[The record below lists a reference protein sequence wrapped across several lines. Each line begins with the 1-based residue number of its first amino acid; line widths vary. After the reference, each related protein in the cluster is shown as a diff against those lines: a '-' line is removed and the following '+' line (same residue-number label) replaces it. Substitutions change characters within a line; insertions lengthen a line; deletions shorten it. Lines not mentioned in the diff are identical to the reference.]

1 MRFLSLLVP
10 FLTRHHRHFPSL
22 PPPPFHSPI
31 LRPASPIPLITARGL
46 GSALPPPAGP
56 GRVPEPGGQ
65 THFGTVTRGK
75 GVFLGGQRQPH
86 DMTNNNLILHGD

>member
-1 MRFLSLLVP
+1 
-10 FLTRHHRHFPSL
+10 
-22 PPPPFHSPI
+22 
-31 LRPASPIPLITARGL
+31 
-46 GSALPPPAGP
+46 
-56 GRVPEPGGQ
+56 VPEPGGQ